1 MKKVWPIVLLIISV
15 LIILICLLTYIFF
28 IGDKS
33 MNNNT
38 NTNNEPTKENIDN
51 IENIPK
57 EDDNVAKLKQ
67 EYYFIAKNLDRY
79 LNYLKMHP
87 DKDMTEIVRCVNAN
101 IDYEFYTNTVNS
113 NTDDDILLIV
123 NKYHKLSSNY
133 VPKLVEMDDKYNHN
147 KGYKM
152 MHPTAYEHF
161 KEMVDA
167 AKKDGIVLFNVSAY
181 RSYNTQDILY
191 NEYVKN
197 HGKDAADTF
206 SARPGYSEH
215 QTGLT
220 TDINTSSS
228 KANFENS
235 KEYDWLINNSYK
247 YGFILRYPKDK
258 EYLTGYKYEPWHYR
272 YVGED
277 VAKTYEEYYAYFIDN
292 K

>member
-15 LIILICLLTYIFF
+15 LIILVGILTYIFF
-28 IGDKS
+28 MGDDK
-33 MNNNT
+33 N
-38 NTNNEPTKENIDN
+38 NTNNEPIKENIDN
-51 IENIPK
+51 TENVPK
-57 EDDNVAKLKQ
+57 EDDNVDKLKK
-67 EYYFIAKNLDRY
+67 EYYFIEKNLDRY

-87 DKDMTEIVRCVNAN
+87 EKDMTEIVRCVNAN

-147 KGYKM
+147 KGYRM
-152 MHPTAYEHF
+152 MHPT
-161 KEMVDA
+161 
-167 AKKDGIVLFNVSAY
+167 
-181 RSYNTQDILY
+181 
-191 NEYVKN
+191 KN

-235 KEYDWLINNSYK
+235 KEYAWLIKNSYK

-272 YVGED
+272 YVGKD
-277 VAKTYEEYYAYFIDN
+277 VAKYIYENDITYEEYYAYFIDN